1 MTTPWAIDGST
12 LPGESGWMLSR
23 LLHDVHDGR
32 IRLRAAR
39 SGGRSEVIQAAHEEL
54 VATLTVY
61 VDELVARR
69 LPVPYLLRDELRIY
83 ERTLDSYTP
92 SRPGGR
98 W

>member
-1 MTTPWAIDGST
+1 M
-12 LPGESGWMLSR
+12 SR
-23 LLHDVHDGR
+23 LLHDVQDTRVCLH
-32 IRLRAAR
+32 AAR
-39 SGGRSEVIQAAHEEL
+39 AGGRSEVIQVAHEEL
-54 VATLTVY
+54 VASLTLY

-83 ERTLDSYTP
+83 EGTLAAYSP